1 MKSSDLRTGIR
12 DSVGFVR
19 TDSRGPGI
27 RDSARRAPVL
37 AALAICAA
45 LALAPAAAS
54 AQTDYRI
61 GAQDVLTI
69 TVFGEQDLSGKYTV
83 EQDGTFTFPLVGR
96 VKAGGVT
103 LREFEQVL
111 KHHLA
116 DGFLKNPQVS
126 IAIETYRSQRILVM
140 GEVRSPGEYLLTGD
154 MTLLAALARAGGTS
168 PAASHQAV
176 IVRSRRTG
184 ATGDGGSTSDAEIIR
199 IDLSDLQGGNTAL
212 NITLQ
217 DGDTLNV
224 PKAQSVFVSGQVKS
238 PGAYAVE
245 PGTTVLQVLSLAGGL
260 TDRGADSRVR
270 IQRMVKGR
278 LRELKAKLTDHVEP
292 GDTIIVPQKF
302 F

>member
-1 MKSSDLRTGIR
+1 MRKQLLLVVLLTFSFSLLA
-12 DSVGFVR
+12 SVW
-19 TDSRGPGI
+19 T
-27 RDSARRAPVL
+27 
-37 AALAICAA
+37 
-45 LALAPAAAS
+45 PAG

-61 GAQDVLTI
+61 GAQDVLNI
-69 TVFGEQDLSGKYTV
+69 TVFGESELSGKYTV

-111 KHHLA
+111 KQQLT

-126 IAIETYRSQRILVM
+126 IGIETYRSQRILVM
-140 GEVRSPGEYLLTGD
+140 GEVRSPGEYLLTSD
-154 MTLLAALARAGGTS
+154 MTLLAALLRAGGPT
-168 PAASHQAV
+168 PAASHDAV
-176 IVRSRRTG
+176 IVRSRRVVG
-184 ATGDGGSTSDAEIIR
+184 NGEGGGEAEIIK
-199 IDLSDLQGGNTAL
+199 IDLSELQAGNTAL

-217 DGDTLNV
+217 DGDTVNV
-224 PKAQSVFVSGQVKS
+224 PKAQSVFVSGQVKA

-270 IQRMVKGR
+270 IQRMVKGK
-278 LRELKAKLTDHVEP
+278 LKELKAKLTDPVEP

>member
-1 MKSSDLRTGIR
+1 MKKSSL
-12 DSVGFVR
+12 
-19 TDSRGPGI
+19 
-27 RDSARRAPVL
+27 
-37 AALAICAA
+37 
-45 LALAPAAAS
+45 LALAVALVCQTAMLTFVPSAS

-61 GAQDVLTI
+61 GAQDVLNI
-69 TVFGEQDLSGKYTV
+69 TVFGEAELSGKYTV
-83 EQDGTFTFPLVGR
+83 EQDGTFTFPLIGR
-96 VKAGGVT
+96 VKAGATT
-103 LREFEQVL
+103 LRELEQEV
-111 KHHLA
+111 KKHLA
-116 DGFLKNPQVS
+116 DGYLKNPQVS

-168 PAASHQAV
+168 PAASREAV
-176 IVRSRRTG
+176 IVRSRRVPASGEGG
-184 ATGDGGSTSDAEIIR
+184 AEAEILR
-199 IDLSDLQGGNTAL
+199 IDLADLQAGNTAL

-224 PKAQSVFVSGQVKS
+224 PKAQSVFVSGQVKA

-260 TDRGADSRVR
+260 TDRGADSRIR
-270 IQRMVKGR
+270 MQRMVKGK
-278 LRELKAKLTDHVEP
+278 LKETKAKLTDTVQP

>member
-1 MKSSDLRTGIR
+1 MKKKTL
-12 DSVGFVR
+12 V
-19 TDSRGPGI
+19 
-27 RDSARRAPVL
+27 AVL
-37 AALAICAA
+37 AAFAVLGHVAA
-45 LALAPAAAS
+45 

-61 GAQDVLTI
+61 GAQDVLNI
-69 TVFGEQDLSGKYTV
+69 NVFGEQELSGKFTV

-103 LREFEQVL
+103 IREFEQAL
-111 KHHLA
+111 KKLLT

-140 GEVRSPGEYLLTGD
+140 GEVRSPGEYLLAGD

-168 PAASHQAV
+168 PAASREALV
-176 IVRSRRTG
+176 VRASHRVPAKGDTG
-184 ATGDGGSTSDAEIIR
+184 AEAEIIR
-199 IDLSDLQGGNTAL
+199 IDLADLQAGNIAL

-217 DGDTLNV
+217 DGDTVNV
-224 PKAQSVFVSGQVKS
+224 PKAQSVFVSGQVKA

-245 PGTTVLQVLSLAGGL
+245 RGTTVLQVLSLAGGL
-260 TDRGADSRVR
+260 TDRGADSRIR

-278 LRELKAKLTDHVEP
+278 LKEVKAKLTDIVEP

>member
-1 MKSSDLRTGIR
+1 MKKSSL
-12 DSVGFVR
+12 
-19 TDSRGPGI
+19 
-27 RDSARRAPVL
+27 
-37 AALAICAA
+37 
-45 LALAPAAAS
+45 LALAVALVCQMAMLTFVQSAS

-61 GAQDVLTI
+61 GAQDVLNI
-69 TVFGEQDLSGKYTV
+69 TVFGEAELSGKYTV
-83 EQDGTFTFPLVGR
+83 EQDGTFTFPLIGR
-96 VKAGGVT
+96 VKAGGTT
-103 LREFEQVL
+103 LRELEQEV
-111 KHHLA
+111 KKHLA
-116 DGFLKNPQVS
+116 DGYLKNPQVS
-126 IAIETYRSQRILVM
+126 IAVETYRSQRILVM

-168 PAASHQAV
+168 PAASREAV
-176 IVRSRRTG
+176 IVRSRRVPANGEGG
-184 ATGDGGSTSDAEIIR
+184 AEAEILR
-199 IDLSDLQGGNTAL
+199 IDLADLQAGNTAL

-224 PKAQSVFVSGQVKS
+224 PKAQSVFVSGQVKA

-270 IQRMVKGR
+270 IQRMVKGK
-278 LRELKAKLTDHVEP
+278 LKETKAKLTDTVQP

>member
-1 MKSSDLRTGIR
+1 MKKSSL
-12 DSVGFVR
+12 
-19 TDSRGPGI
+19 
-27 RDSARRAPVL
+27 L
-37 AALAICAA
+37 ALAIA
-45 LALAPAAAS
+45 LVCQMAVLTFVQSAW

-61 GAQDVLTI
+61 GAQDVLNI
-69 TVFGEQDLSGKYTV
+69 TVFGEAELSGKYTV
-83 EQDGTFTFPLVGR
+83 EQDGTFTFPLIGR
-96 VKAGGVT
+96 VKGGGTT
-103 LREFEQVL
+103 LRELEQEV
-111 KHHLA
+111 KKHLA

-140 GEVRSPGEYLLTGD
+140 GEVRSPGEYLLTSD

-168 PAASHQAV
+168 PAASREAV
-176 IVRSRRTG
+176 IVRSRRVPANGEGG
-184 ATGDGGSTSDAEIIR
+184 AEAEILR
-199 IDLSDLQGGNTAL
+199 IDLADLQAGNTAL

-224 PKAQSVFVSGQVKS
+224 PKAQSVFVSGQVKA

-270 IQRMVKGR
+270 IQRMVKGK
-278 LRELKAKLTDHVEP
+278 LKETKAKLTDTVQP